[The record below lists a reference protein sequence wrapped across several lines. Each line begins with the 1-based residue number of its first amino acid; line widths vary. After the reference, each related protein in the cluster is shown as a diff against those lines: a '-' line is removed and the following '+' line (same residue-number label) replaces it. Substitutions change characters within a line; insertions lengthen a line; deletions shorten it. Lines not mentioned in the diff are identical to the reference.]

1 MFPASLRR
9 TLFTGLLL
17 ILLANLTACSG
28 QSDVR
33 GTYEVELR
41 VPRIGVPLKGTLVLG
56 ARSLEVGDGAWIVP
70 NTRRGGEIDDEDDLL
85 LDVNSCLVLMSAR
98 TGTAHSV
105 MLFEARAR
113 TDGIDLPFG
122 FFDSGK
128 ERESLVEMLSE
139 DREEAYLRATFESYV
154 ASVEVGLEAST
165 APTVR
170 RSCCARSTRASRPT
184 GTTRSVP
191 SARRRGSVA
200 SLSSSR
206 RWRTTR
212 SRRMRSS
219 G

>member
-17 ILLANLTACSG
+17 VLLANLTACSG

-41 VPRIGVPLKGTLVLG
+41 VPKIGVPLEGTLVLG

-70 NTRRGGEIDDEDDLL
+70 NTRGGGEIDDEDDLL

-98 TGTAHSV
+98 TGAAHSV
-105 MLFEARAR
+105 MLFESRAR

-128 ERESLVEMLSE
+128 ERIEVTDVSLFANALSGDLVFADE
-139 DREEAYLRATFESYV
+139 DGIGRGKLYGDRIGDADGDYCTLAHAKF
-154 ASVEVGLEAST
+154 LEAIE
-165 APTVR
+165 VE
-170 RSCCARSTRASRPT
+170 
-184 GTTRSVP
+184 
-191 SARRRGSVA
+191 ARREVEGEE
-200 SLSSSR
+200 
-206 RWRTTR
+206 RTR
-212 SRRMRSS
+212 
-219 G
+219 